1 MYDSLAK
8 MTAMGS
14 KMKMKA
20 KKDKSDKK
28 DDKDWTNA
36 PSSLEFGKMLS
47 DENRRRS
54 YDTRMM
60 TNSERKAQAGP
71 IEAKKDKAMARR
83 NAVAR
88 ARAKAAKKKP
98 PVFNTKNIP
107 VSPTK

>member
-36 PSSLEFGKMLS
+36 PSSIEFGRLMAES
-47 DENRRRS
+47 Q
-54 YDTRMM
+54 M
-60 TNSERKAQAGP
+60 TNSERKAKAGP